1 VDNAISRARNP
12 ISIVGAWFTTL
23 AAFAFIAYLAV
34 DAFGLLISPYTSLLC
49 LLALP
54 ALFVV
59 GLLLIPFGMWREG
72 RRRSA
77 GKQPWS
83 WPVFDLRT
91 KRTRQVLGAVAV
103 LTLVNVAIVSVAGI
117 GVVHYT
123 ESTEFCGQVCHVPMK
138 PEFTAHQVPPHANLD
153 CVQCHVSPG
162 AKGFV
167 KAKLNGTRQLVG
179 IITGNYE
186 RPIPTPARGM
196 PMAADTCM
204 RCHTPGHPNGDMT
217 RVSHAF
223 ADDAANTDA
232 PTTLVMH
239 VGPIHWH
246 ARTDIRVE
254 YVTSDA
260 KRETIPYVR
269 VTDEKGAVTEY
280 LAEGVTAAPAGD
292 LRHMDCMDC
301 HSRVAHT
308 FSASADRAVNVAMA
322 AGQIN
327 LKLPFAHR
335 ELVAALSAEYPNE
348 TTARDGIAAH
358 LTKAFG
364 RSDADVQGAIAAAQ
378 KLYSQNVFPEMK
390 VTWGTYKTQLGHM
403 DAPGCFR
410 CHDESHKAKD
420 GRTIKQDCALCHT
433 IQ

>member
-12 ISIVGAWFTTL
+12 ISIVGAWLTTL

-54 ALFVV
+54 ALFVI

-103 LTLVNVAIVSVAGI
+103 LTLVNVMIVSVAGI

-138 PEFTAHQVPPHANLD
+138 PEFTAHQVAPHANLD

-167 KAKLNGTRQLVG
+167 KAKMNGTRQLVG
-179 IITGNYE
+179 ILTGHYE

-204 RCHTPGHPNGDMT
+204 RCHTPGHPNSDMT
-217 RVSHAF
+217 RVMHAF
-223 ADDAANTDA
+223 ADDAANTDS

-239 VGPIHWH
+239 MGPIHWH

-254 YVTSDA
+254 YVTTDA

-269 VTDEKGAVTEY
+269 VTDAKGVVTEY
-280 LAEGVTAAPAGD
+280 LAEGTTAQPAGD
-292 LRHMDCMDC
+292 LRQMDCMDC

-308 FSASADRAVNVAMA
+308 FSASADRAVTAAMA

-335 ELVAALSAEYPNE
+335 EL
-348 TTARDGIAAH
+348 
-358 LTKAFG
+358 
-364 RSDADVQGAIAAAQ
+364 
-378 KLYSQNVFPEMK
+378 PE
-390 VTWGTYKTQLGHM
+390 
-403 DAPGCFR
+403 
-410 CHDESHKAKD
+410 
-420 GRTIKQDCALCHT
+420 
-433 IQ
+433 